1 MSSSAALINTGQINK
16 LLKYILRL
24 YRKTT
29 MKHLKLNAI
38 SLAFATTLISPI
50 AMAETTVYGKGH
62 ISVASVDDDNG
73 SSIAVSSH
81 SSRFGVK
88 GSVKKEAGIEVVYK
102 LEWQVD
108 MSDVSKDSSTTTTT
122 IDVIAETADSSTKT
136 SNHIKSRNQY
146 IGVKM
151 AAGEIHL
158 GREDSPYKKAGK
170 KAVEFFSDTFAD
182 YNNIVDKGQDVR
194 ADDSVSFSTKAGPGK
209 VSLMYAAGDD
219 STTAENSGDMTSIAY
234 DAKFGAVTLGLSTQT
249 INKSTTN
256 DETGTKVVVGYKLNK
271 ATQFGVLFET
281 VSDDLTLDDTNLLIS
296 AKHKMGQNAVKFVY
310 GSKDQGLANDAT
322 MMAVAY
328 DHKINKSTTAYAIY
342 ANGSDNGLQAASS
355 LDGDATVIGGGLVV
369 KF

>member
-1 MSSSAALINTGQINK
+1 MSSLAGLIRNRSNKQIIKNI
-16 LLKYILRL
+16 ILRL

-38 SLAFATTLISPI
+38 SLALATTLISPI

-62 ISVASVDDDNG
+62 VSVASIDDDAG
-73 SSIAVSSH
+73 SAIAITSH

-88 GSVKKEAGIEVVYK
+88 GNIKKEAGMEVVYK

-108 MSDVSKDSSTTTTT
+108 MSDEAK
-122 IDVIAETADSSTKT
+122 A
-136 SNHIKSRNQY
+136 SNDHIKSRNQY
-146 IGVKM
+146 IGLKM
-151 AAGEIHL
+151 GAGEMHL

-170 KAVEFFSDTFAD
+170 KSVEFFSDTYAD

-194 ADDSVSFSTKAGPGK
+194 ANSSISYAAKIGK
-209 VSLMYAAGDD
+209 GKISAMYATGDD
-219 STTAENSGDMTSIAY
+219 TTALDNAGDMTSIAY
-234 DAKFGAVTLGLSTQT
+234 DAKFGAVTLGLATQT
-249 INKSTTN
+249 VNLTPTN
-256 DETGTKVVVGYKLNK
+256 DETGTKLVLGYKINT
-271 ATQFGVLFET
+271 ATQVGFLYEN
-281 VSDDLTLDDTNLLIS
+281 VSDDLILDENNIIIS
-296 AKHKMGQNAVKFVY
+296 VKHKLGKDAVKFVY

-342 ANGSDNGLQAASS
+342 ANGSDDGLDANSK
-355 LDGDATVIGGGLVV
+355 LVGDATVIGGGLVV

>member
-1 MSSSAALINTGQINK
+1 
-16 LLKYILRL
+16 
-24 YRKTT
+24 

-38 SLAFATTLISPI
+38 SLALATTLISPI

-62 ISVASVDDDNG
+62 VSVASVDDDNG
-73 SSIAVSSH
+73 SAIAITSH

-88 GSVKKEAGIEVVYK
+88 GDMKKDDNMTVVYK

-108 MSDVSKDSSTTTTT
+108 MSDEAK
-122 IDVIAETADSSTKT
+122 A
-136 SNHIKSRNQY
+136 SNDHIKSRNQY
-146 IGVKM
+146 IGLKM
-151 AAGEIHL
+151 AAGEMHL

-194 ADDSVSFSTKAGPGK
+194 ANSSISYTAKIGK
-209 VSLMYAAGDD
+209 GKISAMYATGDD
-219 STTAENSGDMTSIAY
+219 STAAENAGDMTSIAY

-249 INKSTTN
+249 VNQSPTN

-296 AKHKMGQNAVKFVY
+296 AKHKMGQDAVKFVY

-342 ANGSDNGLQAASS
+342 ANGSDDGLNANSKLA
-355 LDGDATVIGGGLVV
+355 GDATVIGGGLVV

>member
-1 MSSSAALINTGQINK
+1 
-16 LLKYILRL
+16 
-24 YRKTT
+24 

-38 SLAFATTLISPI
+38 SLALATTLISPI

-62 ISVASVDDDNG
+62 VSVASIDDDAG
-73 SSIAVSSH
+73 SAVAITSH

-88 GSVKKEAGIEVVYK
+88 GTMKKDENMTVVYK

-108 MSDVSKDSSTTTTT
+108 MSDVSKDSSSTTVDFTGNT
-122 IDVIAETADSSTKT
+122 VSNSTK
-136 SNHIKSRNQY
+136 NHIKARNQY
-146 IGVKM
+146 IGLKM

-194 ADDSVSFSTKAGPGK
+194 ANSSISYAAKIGK
-209 VSLMYAAGDD
+209 GKISAMYATGDD
-219 STTAENSGDMTSIAY
+219 STAAENTGDMTSIAY

-249 INKSTTN
+249 VNQSQTN
-256 DETGTKVVVGYKLNK
+256 DETGTKVIVGYKLNK

-296 AKHKMGQNAVKFVY
+296 AKHKMGQDAVKFVY
-310 GSKDQGLANDAT
+310 GTKDQGLANDAT

-342 ANGSDNGLQAASS
+342 ADGSDDGLKANSKLA
-355 LDGDATVIGGGLVV
+355 GDATVIGGGLVV